1 MIRQADAAASLPIT
15 EIASAKVNL
24 TLTVLGRRHD
34 GYHELDSVVTFA
46 EVGDYLT
53 FNPGADSRIT
63 VDGPFAR
70 EIVGENLLQRT
81 LVALREAAPE
91 LRLGVVQLE
100 KNLPVAA
107 GLGGGSA
114 DAAALLRAVRRANPH
129 CAERVGWR
137 EMAAQLGAD
146 VPVCLAGRPARLG
159 GIGERIEP
167 LAHLPALAA
176 VLINPRLYLPTKA
189 VYAALAAAPLANGSR
204 PVAVSTLSFPTP
216 ETVLAYMRAH
226 GNDLEHPATTL
237 LPAIAEVKA
246 ALMSTPGCRLA
257 ALSGSGPTCFGIFDD
272 DTQAAIAA
280 HRLSMDK
287 RGWWIVATRLAGT
300 APA

>member
-1 MIRQADAAASLPIT
+1 MPIA
-15 EIASAKVNL
+15 EIARAKVNL

-46 EVGDYLT
+46 EVGDHLT
-53 FNPGADSRIT
+53 FHPGSDSRVT

-70 EIVGENLLQRT
+70 EIVGENLLRRT
-81 LVALREAAPE
+81 LAALREAAPE
-91 LRLGVVQLE
+91 LRLGSVQLE
-100 KNLPVAA
+100 KNLPVAS

-114 DAAALLRAVRRANPH
+114 DAAALLRAVRRANPQL
-129 CAERVGWR
+129 AERVSWD
-137 EMAAQLGAD
+137 EVAARLGAD

-167 LAHLPALAA
+167 LAHLPAFAA
-176 VLINPRLYLPTKA
+176 VLINPRLHLPTAA
-189 VYAALAAAPLANGSR
+189 VYAALAAVPMASGSK
-204 PVAVSTLSFPTP
+204 PSAATLSFPTP
-216 ETVLAYMRAH
+216 ETVLAYMRAR
-226 GNDLEHPATTL
+226 GNDLERPATKL
-237 LPAIAEVKA
+237 LPAIADVKA

-272 DTQAAIAA
+272 DAQAAVAA
-280 HRLSMDK
+280 HRLSTEK
-287 RGWWIVATRLAGT
+287 GGWWIVATRLAGT